1 MNIALDSGM
10 LRLLWS
16 AIEDNQRTDLM
27 NLSDTALV
35 TALIQQVSG
44 QTFLRRDDQEQLK
57 TYICTKLPLIRDMA
71 DGRQSPLYA

>member
-16 AIEDNQRTDLM
+16 AIENNQRTDLM

-35 TALIQQVSG
+35 TVLIQQISV
-44 QTFLRRDDQEQLK
+44 QTFLHRDDQEQLK
-57 TYICTKLPLIRDMA
+57 TYICKKLPLIRDMA